1 MPRLFGRRDERGS
14 GAAGSP
20 ATGETTGQ
28 NEGEA
33 PGSALDP
40 ALQLRPIGAVRNGV
54 KRPRPN
60 GWELVESRLVIA
72 PEHAAGLR
80 EIEGFSHLIV
90 LTWLHLALEAREA
103 VAIHPGGDGRL
114 PLAGVFALRVAGR
127 PNPIG
132 VAVVP
137 LLRVAGLELL
147 VRGLDAVDGT
157 PLLDLKPYLPPYD
170 SVPGALLPGWA
181 SG

>member
-1 MPRLFGRRDERGS
+1 MPRLFGRRSEHSGSAGDGERS
-14 GAAGSP
+14 GRDSGDSAG
-20 ATGETTGQ
+20 A
-28 NEGEA
+28 
-33 PGSALDP
+33 ALDP
-40 ALQLRPIGAVRNGV
+40 ALQLRPIGVVRNGV
-54 KRPRPN
+54 ARPRPG
-60 GWELVESRLVIA
+60 GWETVESRLVIA

-80 EIEGFSHLIV
+80 GIEGFSHIVV

-103 VAIHPGGDGRL
+103 VAIHPGGDARL
-114 PLAGVFALRVAGR
+114 PLTGVFALRVAGR

-132 VAVVP
+132 VSVVP
-137 LLRVAGLELL
+137 LLRVDGSELL